1 MFQFMGLLKTM
12 GVVIF
17 TFITASFLL
26 GFFNISNVAFTVTV
40 LYVVC
45 YILTGVLSP
54 MWNPDTP
61 YIASY
66 LASLTLTVLNL
77 LFAVLV
83 LDIMVFAEPRD
94 INQGL
99 ARNTLVSLLVTF
111 VWVKIMKWKQGKQ
124 HD

>member
-1 MFQFMGLLKTM
+1 MFRLMGLLKTM

-17 TFITASFLL
+17 TFIAASFLL
-26 GFFNISNVAFTVTV
+26 GFSNINNVAFTITV
-40 LYVVC
+40 LYAVC

-54 MWNPDTP
+54 IWNPETP

-66 LASLTLTVLNL
+66 LSSLTLTVLNL
-77 LFAVLV
+77 FFAVTV
-83 LDIMVFAEPRD
+83 LDIMVFADPMD

-99 ARNTLVSLLVTF
+99 VRNTLVSLSVTF
-111 VWVKIMKWKQGKQ
+111 LWVKIVKWKQGKE

>member
-17 TFITASFLL
+17 TFIATSFLL
-26 GFFNISNVAFTVTV
+26 GFFNINNVAFTVTV

-54 MWNPDTP
+54 IWNPETP

-77 LFAVLV
+77 LFAVTV
-83 LDIMVFAEPRD
+83 LDIMVFADPMD
-94 INQGL
+94 INRGL
-99 ARNTLVSLLVTF
+99 ARNTLVSLFVTF
-111 VWVKIMKWKQGKQ
+111 VWVKIVKWKQEKEHG
-124 HD
+124 

>member
-17 TFITASFLL
+17 TFIATSFSL
-26 GFFNISNVAFTVTV
+26 GFFNINNVAFTVTV
-40 LYVVC
+40 LYAVC

-54 MWNPDTP
+54 IWNPETP

-77 LFAVLV
+77 LFAMAV
-83 LDIMVFAEPRD
+83 LDIMVFADPMD
-94 INQGL
+94 INRGL
-99 ARNTLVSLLVTF
+99 ARNTLVSLFVTF
-111 VWVKIMKWKQGKQ
+111 VWVKIVKWKQEKE

>member
-17 TFITASFLL
+17 TFIATSFLL
-26 GFFNISNVAFTVTV
+26 GFFNINNVAFTVTV
-40 LYVVC
+40 LYAVC

-54 MWNPDTP
+54 IWNPDTP

-77 LFAVLV
+77 LFAVTV
-83 LDIMVFAEPRD
+83 LDIMVFADPMD
-94 INQGL
+94 INRGL
-99 ARNTLVSLLVTF
+99 ARNTLVSLFVTF
-111 VWVKIMKWKQGKQ
+111 LWIKIVKWKQGKE